1 MNHKKAFTLA
11 EVLITL
17 MLIGIIAALTIPIFV
32 EEFQK
37 NKWTVTFKR
46 TFAET
51 FNALGRVA
59 LEEECSK
66 SLTCTHIFD
75 DPNQEVSTE
84 EFGKAMTS
92 VMTTNRICGMENLSR
107 DAENQNGCFNHL
119 IRNGKGSS
127 KTETLLE
134 TMMNDIP
141 ETDNTPF
148 YTFITQRGVA
158 YALFS
163 FGTNCLN
170 KADQATQEK
179 WYRAYVK
186 DWDHADNNQMLSLC
200 GFVIVDVNAK
210 QPPNEW
216 GRDVFGVW
224 VTDRSVIGVY
234 PFGGDYDLRFGN
246 SCSGGICCGEA
257 NRATGNDGETTSD
270 TRGCAAKI
278 IKDGWAMKY

>member
-1 MNHKKAFTLA
+1 MNHKKAFTLS

-17 MLIGIIAALTIPIFV
+17 MLIGVIAALTIPIFM

-75 DPNQEVSTE
+75 GAQNASTE
-84 EFGKAMTS
+84 DFGKAMTS
-92 VMTTNRICGMENLSR
+92 VMVTSKICGMEKIAKTPSEGEAPEA
-107 DAENQNGCFNHL
+107 DPNGCFTHK
-119 IRNGKGSS
+119 IRKGLASTES
-127 KTETLLE
+127 ETLID
-134 TMMNDIP
+134 TMMTDIP
-141 ETDNTPF
+141 ETDDTPF

-163 FGTNCLN
+163 FGENCLN
-170 KADQATQEK
+170 GNVPQKEA
-179 WYRAYVK
+179 WYNAYVTSP
-186 DWDHADNNQMLSLC
+186 DIDNNQMLSLC
-200 GFVIVDVNAK
+200 GFIIVDVNGK
-210 QPPNEW
+210 QSPNIW

-234 PFGGDYDLRFGN
+234 PFGGDYDKRFGN
-246 SCSGGICCGEA
+246 NNESACGGGLCCKD
-257 NRATGNDGETTSD
+257 DGTD
-270 TRGCAAKI
+270 ARGCAARI
-278 IKDGWAMKY
+278 IKDGWVMKY

>member
-17 MLIGIIAALTIPIFV
+17 MLIGVIAALTIPLFV

-75 DPNQEVSTE
+75 DPDQTKSTE

-92 VMTTNRICGMENLSR
+92 VMATSRICGMENVN
-107 DAENQNGCFNHL
+107 DENGCFTHAV
-119 IRNGKGSS
+119 RNGKGAS
-127 KTETLLE
+127 EAQTLVE
-134 TMMNDIP
+134 TMHPGSDVNFS
-141 ETDNTPF
+141 NQNQPF
-148 YTFITQRGVA
+148 YTFITQRGVS

-170 KADQATQEK
+170 GAGDKDL
-179 WYRAYVK
+179 WYNAYVK
-186 DWDHADNNQMLSLC
+186 HPEEDGNQMLSLC
-200 GFVIVDVNAK
+200 GFIIVDVNAK

-224 VTDRSVIGVY
+224 VTDRSIIGVY

-246 SCSGGICCGEA
+246 SCNGGICCGEA
-257 NRATGNDGETTSD
+257 NRATGEGGTTSD